1 MNSEQEITVSTIVSE
16 EYWGEIYEEDEEE
29 SKIWDVTVGDGLEED
44 SVGFSNEDMGETKSE

>member
-29 SKIWDVTVGDGLEED
+29 SKILDVTVGDGLD
-44 SVGFSNEDMGETKSE
+44 DTNESKKDETNG